1 MNPDLHSPAV
11 VVGGGIT
18 YLLKRHVRASE
29 NGKYERAAIEGAAVL
44 EFWIEVRDD
53 GDTFIVVVHELIVH
67 DLVSD
72 QGFVCDVRFTTA
84 RHESSE
90 AVFESAEKELRG
102 FLAQMGR
109 GNQERVITQEP
120 RKS

>member
-18 YLLKRHVRASE
+18 YLLKRHVRGSE
-29 NGKYERAAIEGAAVL
+29 NGKYERAVIEGAAVL

-53 GDTFIVVVHELIVH
+53 GDTFIDVVHELIVH

-72 QGFVCDVRFTTA
+72 QGFVYDVRFTTA

>member
-11 VVGGGIT
+11 VVGGSMT

-29 NGKYERAAIEGAAVL
+29 NEKYERAVIEGAAVL

-67 DLVSD
+67 DLVSG
-72 QGFVCDVRFTTA
+72 QGFVYDVRITTA

-90 AVFESAEKELRG
+90 ATFESAEKELRG
-102 FLAQMGR
+102 FLDQMGT
-109 GNQERVITQEP
+109 GNRERVIAQEP
-120 RKS
+120 HKS

>member
-1 MNPDLHSPAV
+1 M
-11 VVGGGIT
+11 
-18 YLLKRHVRASE
+18 
-29 NGKYERAAIEGAAVL
+29 
-44 EFWIEVRDD
+44 RDD
-53 GDTFIVVVHELIVH
+53 GETFIGVVHELIVH

-72 QGFVCDVRFTTA
+72 QGFVYDVRFTAA